1 MSKNGIY
8 QNFYVCEKKKK
19 TWMTQKKTTIL
30 IRSAAVN
37 GNVDTKFRE
46 IYFTLSKGNDFF
58 YIESVSFSVGWI
70 QPGFPQKKTNED
82 E

>member
-1 MSKNGIY
+1 
-8 QNFYVCEKKKK
+8 
-19 TWMTQKKTTIL
+19 MTQKKITIL

-58 YIESVSFSVGWI
+58 LYRKCQFFCWMNPARVSS
-70 QPGFPQKKTNED
+70 KED
-82 E
+82 K

>member
-1 MSKNGIY
+1 
-8 QNFYVCEKKKK
+8 
-19 TWMTQKKTTIL
+19 MTQKKTTIL

-58 YIESVSFSVGWI
+58 LYRKC
-70 QPGFPQKKTNED
+70 QGFLKRKQMRMNNIPLHMIGMTSIKND
-82 E
+82 GDFIH